1 MTTCLILVNMMYIQ
15 MQDVLCTHNNKNVLI
30 KKENLA
36 NGDIL
41 TFTTLPPVVSSK
53 KTMGSKMVDLHS
65 LYGQHNIFN
74 KKGS

>member
-1 MTTCLILVNMMYIQ
+1 

-41 TFTTLPPVVSSK
+41 TFTTLPPVVSAK
-53 KTMGSKMVDLHS
+53 KTMGSKNGGLTLSVWS
-65 LYGQHNIFN
+65 T
-74 KKGS
+74 